1 MVLWYNHIM
10 KIAILGAGAFGTALG
25 GILADKGYDIDYYD
39 SKFEKEKLADVLGK
53 AKYIVL
59 AVPSNVAPHLLP
71 HIPKQQPL
79 IIATKGFLDDHNFRD
94 FKDYMVLSGP
104 GFAADIKEG
113 KETHLTAT
121 DERVVELFSTD
132 FLDFDFTQDTKG
144 VMMCGALKNV
154 YAIMAGLLGLKPGT
168 KVHEQFLTE
177 VAEEMEAL
185 LFANGAEPETVELN
199 CGIGD
204 LRLTCD
210 TPSRNYQFGLAL
222 RKNSKA
228 KPENTVEGLTALLK
242 IKRGEIEVPNS
253 AVHLKDLIKL
263 SNNWRNAWN

>member
-1 MVLWYNHIM
+1 M

-39 SKFEKEKLADVLGK
+39 SKIEKESLAKVLKK

-59 AVPSNVAPHLLP
+59 AVPSQAAPYLLP
-71 HIPKQQPL
+71 HMPKKNPL
-79 IIATKGFLDDHNFRD
+79 IIATKGFLDDHNFTD
-94 FKDYMVLSGP
+94 FSDYMVLSGP

-121 DERVVELFSTD
+121 DMRVVELFSTD
-132 FLDFDFTQDTKG
+132 FLDFDFTEDTKG
-144 VMMCGALKNV
+144 VMMCGALKNI

-185 LFANGAEPETVELN
+185 LSLNGAEADTIELN

-210 TPSRNYQFGLAL
+210 TPSRNYQFGLML
-222 RKNSKA
+222 RKDPKTQ
-228 KPENTVEGLTALLK
+228 PENTVEGLTALFK
-242 IKRGEIEVPNS
+242 VKRDEIKVPDS
-253 AVHLKDLIKL
+253 AVKLKQLIKL
-263 SNNWRNAWN
+263 SDNWSVCKGGKNGIKS